1 MSSIGVLRLRA
12 GVGLLECIQIS
23 FGRGFELRE
32 IRIGFVLVLLD
43 RLARFHNHFVASLE
57 RGRRPRFG
65 RFPGSVLQARFVD
78 EPFRRLTQANVWT
91 PTGS

>member
-1 MSSIGVLRLRA
+1 MSIIGVLRLRA

-57 RGRRPRFG
+57 RGIIVQGFADG
-65 RFPGSVLQARFVD
+65 VAFF
-78 EPFRRLTQANVWT
+78 
-91 PTGS
+91 

>member
-1 MSSIGVLRLRA
+1 MSIIGVLRLRA

-57 RGRRPRFG
+57 RGIIVQGFADG
-65 RFPGSVLQARFVD
+65 VLQARFVD

>member
-43 RLARFHNHFVASLE
+43 RLARFHNHFVATWNVGGVHALE
-57 RGRRPRFG
+57 GFRVACSKLGLSTSRFG
-65 RFPGSVLQARFVD
+65 D
-78 EPFRRLTQANVWT
+78 
-91 PTGS
+91 